1 MKSSR
6 LTTVLFL
13 ALLAWASTS
22 ALAVGAVPQQT
33 APRDAAQR
41 NAPPPVRDPTAP
53 TVQERQAQEERARWE
68 REFDRDLISRRY
80 WRPVL
85 RVGQDYA
92 LRANETVRNVTVAFG
107 SARIDGRVEGD
118 LVVIFGPVTLGSTAV
133 VEGSFVVI
141 GGTADVRPGALVQN
155 EVMAVG
161 ASLDL
166 PDGFI
171 FGGEHV
177 VIGTRVLGRWMESVV
192 PWVTYGLL
200 WGRPIVASIG
210 WVWSVVGLFLLVYLL
225 INLVAH
231 EPVSATAG
239 VLSMRP
245 FGSFMTGLL
254 VLLLAGPVSAL
265 LAVSIIGIAVIPFA
279 LAALVVA
286 GFVGRVGVLRW
297 IGNTVMP
304 SDEPNS
310 RLLGLR
316 SFAIGFALV
325 TLIYMVPLLGFVAWA
340 LFGVLGLGAAVLAFL
355 TAWRREHPKVEKPAR
370 APKNIPSPAPPPS
383 PAPSGGYAFTT
394 PAGPSAPA
402 FAQASGFGSGPATFA
417 GPDVEGW
424 QPSTDPAGTASFGAG
439 AGAAAATPGV
449 VGSDLTLFPRAA
461 FLDRAAAFVIDV
473 VLVLFV
479 VELLEGPFRFRNDD
493 IMFPMLL
500 AYFVAF
506 WTWKGTTIG
515 GIVTNLRV
523 VKINGG
529 ELSFLEGLVR
539 GLTSVLSFGAL
550 GIGVLWILRNDV
562 LASDGRPARQAWHD
576 LAAGTYVVKVP
587 KGYPLP

>member
-1 MKSSR
+1 MKSLR
-6 LTTVLFL
+6 LTGAWLLFVVGL
-13 ALLAWASTS
+13 ASLGTIVSAQSTP
-22 ALAVGAVPQQT
+22 ARGGVVPLK
-33 APRDAAQR
+33 
-41 NAPPPVRDPTAP
+41 DPTAP
-53 TVQERQAQEERARWE
+53 TTDQRLAAEEKARWE
-68 REFDRDLISRRY
+68 REFDRDYHSRRYY

-92 LRANETVRNVTVAFG
+92 LRAGETVRNVTVAFG
-107 SARIDGRVEGD
+107 SARIEGRVEGD
-118 LVVIFGPVTLGSTAV
+118 LVVIFGPVTLGKTAV

-141 GGTADVRPGALVQN
+141 GGTADVQSGAMVRD
-155 EVMAVG
+155 EVMAIG
-161 ASLDL
+161 AQLDV

-171 FGGEHV
+171 FGGEHIV
-177 VIGTRVLGRWMESVV
+177 VGTRALGRWMESVV

-210 WVWSVVGLFLLVYLL
+210 WVWSIVGMFLLIYLL

-231 EPVSATAG
+231 EPVTATAG
-239 VLSMRP
+239 VLSARP

-297 IGNTVMP
+297 LGNTVMP
-304 SDEPNS
+304 SADPNS
-310 RLLGLR
+310 RTQGLR
-316 SFAIGFALV
+316 AFAIGFVLV
-325 TLIYMVPLLGFVAWA
+325 TLTYMIPLLGFVAWA

-355 TAWRREHPKVEKPAR
+355 TAWRREHPKVEKPKR
-370 APKNIPSPAPPPS
+370 VPKTAPLGTPQEPL
-383 PAPSGGYAFTT
+383 PSGGFAYA
-394 PAGPSAPA
+394 APA
-402 FAQASGFGSGPATFA
+402 APVFAQNTGFGSGPATFA
-417 GPDVEGW
+417 GPEASGGNDW
-424 QPSTDPAGTASFGAG
+424 QTPIDPAGTAAFAG
-439 AGAAAATPGV
+439 AGAAAASLPLSSTTE
-449 VGSDLTLFPRAA
+449 LAMFPRAA

-479 VELLEGPFRFRNDD
+479 AQMLERPMRYGYGNDD
-493 IMFPMLL
+493 LMFPLL
-500 AYFVAF
+500 MAYFVAF
-506 WTWKGTTIG
+506 WAWKGTTIG
-515 GIVTNLRV
+515 GIVVNLRV
-523 VKINGG
+523 VKVNGG
-529 ELSFLEGLVR
+529 DLSFLEALVR

-550 GIGVLWILRNDV
+550 GIGVLWILRND
-562 LASDGRPARQAWHD
+562 LIASDGRPARQAWHD

>member
-1 MKSSR
+1 MRSLRFTSA
-6 LTTVLFL
+6 VLL
-13 ALLAWASTS
+13 LLATASVS
-22 ALAVGAVPQQT
+22 AAG
-33 APRDAAQR
+33 AQR
-41 NAPPPVRDPTAP
+41 DRPQPVPPPVSDPTAL
-53 TVQERQAQEERARWE
+53 TTDQKAAAEERARWE
-68 REFDRDLISRRY
+68 REFDREFISRRY

-85 RVGQDYA
+85 RVGQDYT
-92 LRANETVRNVTVAFG
+92 LRESEVVRSVTVAFG
-107 SARIDGRVEGD
+107 AARIEGRVEGD
-118 LVVIFGPVTLGSTAV
+118 LVVIFGPVTLAKTAV

-141 GGTADVRPGALVQN
+141 GGTADVQPGAMVRD
-155 EVMAVG
+155 EVTVVG
-161 ASLDL
+161 SGIDL

-171 FGGEHV
+171 FGGEHI
-177 VIGTRVLGRWMESVV
+177 VIGTRALGRWMESVV

-239 VLSMRP
+239 VLAERP

-254 VLLLAGPVSAL
+254 VLLLTGPVSAL

-297 IGNTVMP
+297 IGNTVVAP
-304 SDEPNS
+304 DEPGS
-310 RLLGLR
+310 RLQGLR
-316 SFAIGFALV
+316 SFAIGFVLV
-325 TLIYMVPLLGFVAWA
+325 TLTYMVPVLGLMAWA
-340 LFGVLGLGAAVLAFL
+340 LFGVVGLGAAVLAFI

-370 APKNIPSPAPPPS
+370 PPKVTPVPEPS
-383 PAPSGGYAFTT
+383 
-394 PAGPSAPA
+394 SAPA
-402 FAQASGFGSGPATFA
+402 GSGSYAYAAPAPAFVSSPGFGSGPATYA
-417 GPDVEGW
+417 GPEAEGQPPTADV
-424 QPSTDPAGTASFGAG
+424 AGTASLR
-439 AGAAAATPGV
+439 GAAAQTAVPA
-449 VGSDLTLFPRAA
+449 SELAQFPRAA

-479 VELLEGPFRFRNDD
+479 VELLEGPFWFRSDD
-493 IMFPMLL
+493 VLFPMLL
-500 AYFVAF
+500 AYFIGF

-515 GIVTNLRV
+515 GIIVNLRV
-523 VKINGG
+523 VKVAGG
-529 ELSFLEGLVR
+529 ELSFLESLVR

-550 GIGVLWILRNDV
+550 GLGVLWILRSDD
-562 LASDGRPARQAWHD
+562 LAPDGLPARQAWHD

>member
-1 MKSSR
+1 MKLPR
-6 LTTVLFL
+6 LIGASLLCVLVL
-13 ALLAWASTS
+13 ASL
-22 ALAVGAVPQQT
+22 GAVVS
-33 APRDAAQR
+33 AQS
-41 NAPPPVRDPTAP
+41 AVKDPTAP
-53 TVQERQAQEERARWE
+53 TADQRQAAEERARWE
-68 REFDRDLISRRY
+68 RAFDRDYLSRRYY

-92 LRANETVRNVTVAFG
+92 LRAGETVRSVTVAFG
-107 SARIDGRVEGD
+107 GARIEGRVQGD
-118 LVVIFGPVTLGSTAV
+118 LVVMFGPVTLGKTAV

-141 GGTADVRPGALVQN
+141 GGTADVQSGAMVRD
-155 EVMAVG
+155 EVMAIG
-161 ASLDL
+161 AQLDV

-171 FGGEHV
+171 FGGQHV
-177 VIGTRVLGRWMESVV
+177 VVGTRALGRWMESVV

-210 WVWSVVGLFLLVYLL
+210 WVWSVVGMFLLVYLL

-231 EPVSATAG
+231 EPVTATAG
-239 VLSMRP
+239 VLSARP
-245 FGSFMTGLL
+245 FGSFMTGVL

-297 IGNTVMP
+297 LGNTVMP
-304 SDEPNS
+304 SDEPSS
-310 RLLGLR
+310 RMQGLR
-316 SFAIGFALV
+316 AFAIGFALV
-325 TLIYMVPLLGFVAWA
+325 TLTYMVPVLGMMAWA

-355 TAWRREHPKVEKPAR
+355 MAWRLEHPKGEKPAR
-370 APKNIPSPAPPPS
+370 VRKNVPLTTPPTDPV
-383 PAPSGGYAFTT
+383 PSGGYAYSAPVAPIF
-394 PAGPSAPA
+394 APSA
-402 FAQASGFGSGPATFA
+402 GFGSGPATFA
-417 GPDVEGW
+417 GPEATDW
-424 QPSTDPAGTASFGAG
+424 QASIDPAGAPSFTG
-439 AGAAAATPGV
+439 AGAAAAVMPSASPGE
-449 VGSDLTLFPRAA
+449 LAHFPRAA

-473 VLVLFV
+473 VLLLFV
-479 VELLEGPFRFRNDD
+479 SELFDRQFRYRDDD
-493 IMFPMLL
+493 ILLPLMLV
-500 AYFVAF
+500 YFIGF
-506 WTWKGTTIG
+506 WVWKGTTIG
-515 GIVTNLRV
+515 GIVANLRV

-550 GIGVLWILRNDV
+550 GLGVLWILRSD
-562 LASDGRPARQAWHD
+562 LIASDGRPARQAWHD